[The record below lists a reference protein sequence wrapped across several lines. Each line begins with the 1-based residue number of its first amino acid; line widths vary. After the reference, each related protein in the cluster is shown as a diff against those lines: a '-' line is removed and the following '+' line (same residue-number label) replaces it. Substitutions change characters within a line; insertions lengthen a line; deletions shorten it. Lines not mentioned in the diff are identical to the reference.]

1 MKRIV
6 SAAEYTVY
14 IILFNIMIFIA
25 GPINREVLIH
35 DFSGGIP
42 VIIIKVLSNLIL
54 FVITVFVIACFF
66 KSQSP
71 FTKYGDFFGV
81 FFKKILPLC
90 IAVRLAADMLEWAFK
105 LLPGA
110 FTEVLMLLTE
120 AAALFWMFYFAK
132 SFIIPQRKAAFKNR
146 GVWLGCLALAAVIV
160 WYTAYYLHGQA
171 VKERFLLKYRNTFLF
186 SYERS
191 FGFEL
196 QLIGLLF
203 GTVLWITLFIS
214 FGLFGYAISG
224 QKSRKATV
232 TVARALCLIIAV
244 GLFVMVKTFYFPEG
258 MLTSDSSS
266 SITTSYIDEKT
277 VACDYTKLEFYRTD
291 LGKKK
296 CVYEKISVNLKHFNN
311 SILKFKSKHN
321 TGIEDFC
328 TDDFSDGIKYY
339 RYGFEAVA
347 YIRDSGECKAF
358 LTERINGYSQK
369 DDDLIAYAE
378 YLIEQGYF
386 EAFEYFYK
394 YLLKYDKEFVAPYI
408 SGKRET
414 ADYFAN
420 NTVNGYLN
428 KEYMKSFIEAL

>member
-1 MKRIV
+1 MKKFV

-14 IILFNIMIFIA
+14 IILLNVMTFVA

-35 DFSGGIP
+35 DFSGSVSI
-42 VIIIKVLSNLIL
+42 IIIKVLSNLIL

-71 FTKYGDFFGV
+71 FTEYGDFFGV

-90 IAVRLAADMLEWAFK
+90 IAVRLAADLLEWAFK

-110 FTEVLMLLTE
+110 FTEILTLLTE

-132 SFIIPQRKAAFKNR
+132 SFIIPQRKATFKNR
-146 GVWLGCLALAAVIV
+146 GVWVGCLALAAVIV
-160 WYTAYYLHGQA
+160 WYAAYYLHGQA
-171 VKERFLLKYRNTFLF
+171 VKEDFLLKYNNTFLF

-203 GTVLWITLFIS
+203 ATALWITLFIS
-214 FGLFGYAISG
+214 FGLFAYAISG

-232 TVARALCLIIAV
+232 TVARALCLFIAV
-244 GLFVMVKTFYFPEG
+244 GLFVAVKTVFFPEG

-277 VACDYTKLEFYRTD
+277 VACDYIALEFYRKD
-291 LGKKK
+291 SGKKK

-328 TDDFSDGIKYY
+328 TDNFSDGVKYY

-347 YIRDSGECKAF
+347 YIRDSGKCKAF

-378 YLIEQGYF
+378 YLIDQGYF
-386 EAFEYFYK
+386 EAFEYSYK
-394 YLLKYDKEFVAPYI
+394 YLLKYDKEFIAPYI

-414 ADYFAN
+414 VDYFT
-420 NTVNGYLN
+420 NTTLNDYLN
-428 KEYMKSFIEAL
+428 KKYMKSFIEAL